1 MTLAIGSRGSQV
13 RSLQQS
19 LASQGL
25 LSQSGV
31 DGVYGNGTAG
41 AVRQFQQQHGL
52 GVDGKAGPQTF
63 QALRHT
69 DSFQAGPS
77 RTPARPAAG
86 TGATGTATTGT
97 RAAGTPPATGER
109 PYQAIS
115 RFAQERGF
123 QVTSTTGGHHLGAA
137 HREGRAAD
145 IRTNDHTRAQ
155 VNQFI
160 QQARQAGY
168 TVFDE
173 RGGGNSAWTG
183 PHVHVQLG
191 R

>member
-1 MTLAIGSRGSQV
+1 MTLALGSRGSQV

-19 LASQGL
+19 LAAQGL
-25 LSQSGV
+25 LGRGGV
-31 DGVYGNGTAG
+31 DGVYGNGTQT

-52 GVDGKAGPQTF
+52 AVDGKAGAQTF
-63 QALRHT
+63 QALRNS
-69 DSFQAGPS
+69 DSFQAA
-77 RTPARPAAG
+77 PARAP
-86 TGATGTATTGT
+86 GATGT

-109 PYQAIS
+109 PYQQIA

-123 QVTSTTGGHHLGAA
+123 QVTSTTGGHHLGRA

-155 VNQFI
+155 VDQFI
-160 QQARQAGY
+160 REARQAGY

-191 R
+191 PS

>member
-1 MTLAIGSRGSQV
+1 MTLALGSRGSQV

-19 LASQGL
+19 LAAQGL
-25 LSQSGV
+25 LGRGGV
-31 DGVYGNGTAG
+31 DGVYGNGTQS

-63 QALRHT
+63 QALRNS
-69 DSFQAGPS
+69 DSFQSA
-77 RTPARPAAG
+77 PARNPAAPARNPAAAG
-86 TGATGTATTGT
+86 T
-97 RAAGTPPATGER
+97 AGTPPATGER
-109 PYQAIS
+109 PYQQIA

-123 QVTSTTGGHHLGAA
+123 QVTSTTGGHHLGRA

-155 VNQFI
+155 VDQFVRE
-160 QQARQAGY
+160 ARQAGY

-173 RGGGNSAWTG
+173 RNGGNAAWTG

-191 R
+191 PS